1 MISII
6 IATVNRAPLLP
17 ELLRTLAASIAASG
31 LAAEVLVV
39 NNGSTDD
46 TDAVTAALAR
56 ELPAMDVRLLREPT
70 SGLSYARNAGMRAA
84 RGEVLCFLDDDTVIS
99 LPWLAEMAA
108 AFTLGPNV
116 GAVAGR
122 VLLQWPD
129 GGTPDWID
137 PAYYSLY
144 SMYDRGE
151 TPGILE
157 GEDVSFFGCNF
168 ALSRRVVEQIGL
180 FDTAM
185 GRKNGTLLSGED
197 TEYSHRIVQ
206 AGFQMA
212 YAARAVIGH
221 KVAPE
226 RLTTRWLARRYFW
239 QGVTSAVHPDHRYP
253 LYPLRWLPKLLT
265 NALLL
270 PVGLVSGRKRLYR
283 TWFRLCNAAGPFY
296 AWFLPR
302 EG

>member
-1 MISII
+1 VISII

-17 ELLRTLAASIAASG
+17 ELLRTLAASVAASG

-46 TDAVTAALAR
+46 TDAVIAALGR
-56 ELPAMDVRLLREPT
+56 ELPALELRLIQEPT
-70 SGLSYARNAGMRAA
+70 GGLSYARNAGMRAA
-84 RGEVLCFLDDDTVIS
+84 RGEILCFLDDDTVIS
-99 LPWLAEMAA
+99 EPWLAEMAA

-122 VLLQWPD
+122 VLLQFPAS
-129 GGTPDWID
+129 GTPNWID
-137 PAYYSLY
+137 PAYFSLY
-144 SMYDRGE
+144 SMYDRGG
-151 TPGILE
+151 TPGVLE

-168 ALSRRVVEQIGL
+168 ALSRRVIEAVGL

-185 GRKNGTLLSGED
+185 GRKHGTLLSGED
-197 TEYSHRIVQ
+197 TEYSHRIVR

-212 YAARAVIGH
+212 YAARAVIQH

-226 RLTTRWLARRYFW
+226 RLTPRWLARRYFW
-239 QGVTSAVHPDHRYP
+239 QGVTSAVHPDNRYA
-253 LYPLRWLPKLLT
+253 LYPLRWLPKLLSNT
-265 NALLL
+265 LLL
-270 PVGLVSGRKRLYR
+270 PVGLLGGRKRLYR

-302 EG
+302 E